1 MRIRLHRKFKKSYKI
16 RISLNKKLVLQTETR
31 INLFKA
37 NLRNPL
43 LENHELSG
51 AKKGLDSFSV
61 TGDIRITYM
70 PISEDE
76 VIFMDI
82 GSHNQVY

>member
-1 MRIRLHRKFKKSYKI
+1 MKIRLHHKFKKFYKI
-16 RISLNKKLVLQTETR
+16 RIAPNKQLVLQTETR

-37 NLRNPL
+37 NPRNPI
-43 LENHELSG
+43 LENHKLTG
-51 AKKGLDSFSV
+51 AKKGLNSFSI
-61 TGDIRITYM
+61 TGDIRIVYL

-76 VIFMDI
+76 VVFMDI